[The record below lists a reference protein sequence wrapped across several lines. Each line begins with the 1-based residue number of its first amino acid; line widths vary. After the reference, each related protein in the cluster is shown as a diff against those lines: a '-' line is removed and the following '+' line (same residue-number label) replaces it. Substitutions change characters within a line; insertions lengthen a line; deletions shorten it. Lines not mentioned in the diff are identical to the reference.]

1 MSAEL
6 AGILSVGAALLVGLG
21 GLTLALWRDVRADV
35 HALSARVDGLGTRVD
50 ALAVRV
56 DALATRVDGL
66 SDRVARLEGV
76 VEGVVVGRS
85 QRDD

>member
-6 AGILSVGAALLVGLG
+6 IGIISVGAALG

-35 HALSARVDGLGTRVD
+35 HALSARVDGLAARVD

-56 DALATRVDGL
+56 DGL
-66 SDRVARLEGV
+66 SDRLARLEGV
-76 VEGVVVGRS
+76 IVGRR
-85 QRDD
+85 QRAG

>member
-6 AGILSVGAALLVGLG
+6 VAILSVGVALFVGLG

-35 HALSARVDGLGTRVD
+35 HALSARVDGLAARVD
-50 ALAVRV
+50 ALAV
-56 DALATRVDGL
+56 RVDGL

-76 VEGVVVGRS
+76 IVGRR
-85 QRDD
+85 QRAG

>member
-6 AGILSVGAALLVGLG
+6 VGILGVGAALFVGLG

-35 HALSARVDGLGTRVD
+35 HALSARVDGLAARVDGLAARVD
-50 ALAVRV
+50 ALAV
-56 DALATRVDGL
+56 RVDGL

-76 VEGVVVGRS
+76 IVGRR
-85 QRDD
+85 QRAD

>member
-6 AGILSVGAALLVGLG
+6 VGILSVGVALFVGLG

-35 HALSARVDGLGTRVD
+35 HALSARVDGLATRVD

-56 DALATRVDGL
+56 DRL

-76 VEGVVVGRS
+76 VEGVIVGRR
-85 QRDD
+85 QRAD